1 MHGKLMC
8 YLTLRS
14 LMRPMIEGNSHV
26 REGVFGYGFGGFVVT
41 DTGSIT

>member
-1 MHGKLMC
+1 MHGKLMR

-14 LMRPMIEGNSHV
+14 LMQLMIEGNNHV
-26 REGVFGYGFGGFVVT
+26 REGGFGYGFGGFVVT